1 MSPFLLLAALF
12 PAAALLVR
20 VYRLDKI
27 EKEPPRVLWTL
38 IGCGAVAALAAYALQ
53 CVLLRLLDG
62 WLPAGG
68 LGNLIVRN
76 FLIVACSEELC
87 KRLPVRTVL
96 WRHPAFDY
104 RFDAVVYCV
113 FSALGFAA
121 LENVLYV
128 AESGLRTAVM
138 RALLSVP
145 GHFFFAVYMG
155 IYLGEAKVCER
166 SGQRRRRGYYL
177 LCSLAVPVLLLARLI
192 FAYRLYSVDP
202 VLANYYLELL
212 GLMLLIL
219 ASYRLSGFAVQAG
232 GPRTFGFYADLTA
245 ILAVTLLA
253 DGHSA
258 ALLPLGGAAALEG
271 FQRAMRM
278 SGAAKGKTEE

>member
-38 IGCGAVAALAAYALQ
+38 IGCGALAALAAYALQ

-96 WRHPAFDY
+96 WHHPAFDY

-145 GHFFFAVYMG
+145 GHFFLGGYMG
-155 IYLGEAKVCER
+155 IYLGEAKQAER
-166 SGQRRRRGYYL
+166 EGGAYERVRFLRASIT
-177 LCSLAVPVLLLARLI
+177 VPVLLHGFWDFSLNVRSPWMTVVFFAFVLI
-192 FAYRLYSVDP
+192 FFITANHRL
-202 VLANYYLELL
+202 
-212 GLMLLIL
+212 
-219 ASYRLSGFAVQAG
+219 R
-232 GPRTFGFYADLTA
+232 
-245 ILAVTLLA
+245 
-253 DGHSA
+253 
-258 ALLPLGGAAALEG
+258 AAADSDVRL
-271 FQRAMRM
+271 
-278 SGAAKGKTEE
+278 